1 MITSGIP
8 NLLLVFLE
16 VYFFSAF
23 ALEIQIEPHGELA
36 GLHNEIIEVVMVQGR
51 VDDDGY
57 LLVGQIDLAS

>member
-23 ALEIQIEPHGELA
+23 ALKIQVKPHGELT
-36 GLHNEIIEVVMVQGR
+36 GLHKKIIEVVMVQR
-51 VDDDGY
+51 RINDYEDF
-57 LLVGQIDLAS
+57 LICQFNFAS